1 MARRLPPLNAL
12 RAFEAAARHMSFAKA
27 AEELHVT
34 PAAVSHQIK
43 ALEAHLG
50 TPLFRRLNKAVL
62 LTEAAQIL
70 LPGLRDGFDRLAQ
83 AVEKLAEHD
92 HGATLAVSVTPSF
105 GARWLLPR
113 LDRFRARHPELAVRF
128 DATERLVDFAREPI
142 DMAVRYGSGRYAG
155 LESTALFQEEVF
167 PVCSPRLLDGPHPLR
182 QPSDL
187 RHHVLIHTDWDA
199 RDDTSPDWRMW
210 LLAAG
215 ATDVDPTKGLI
226 FGETNLAIQ
235 AAVEG
240 QGVVLSSDVLCANDI
255 AAGRLVRLFDVRVSG
270 QSGYGYFVVAPKATA
285 QLPKVVAFRDWLLSE
300 VAAGATPAP
309 AAAKASR
316 RRARARPGN
325 RP

>member
-12 RAFEAAARHMSFAKA
+12 RAFEAAARHLSFAKA
-27 AEELHVT
+27 ADELRVT

-62 LTEAAQIL
+62 LTDAAQIL
-70 LPGLRDGFDRLAQ
+70 LPGVRDGFDRLAQ
-83 AVEKLAEHD
+83 AVEKLAGRD
-92 HGATLAVSVTPSF
+92 AGAMLTVSVTPSF

-113 LDRFRARHPELAVRF
+113 LDRFRARHPEITVRF

-142 DMAVRYGSGRYAG
+142 DMGVRYGSGRYAG
-155 LESTALFQEEVF
+155 LESTPLIQEEVF
-167 PVCSPRLLDGPHPLR
+167 PVCSPRLLDGPRPLR
-182 QPSDL
+182 APGDL

-215 ATDVDPTKGLI
+215 VTDVDPTKGLM

-235 AAVEG
+235 AAIEG
-240 QGVVLSSDVLCANDI
+240 QGVVLSSDVLSTNDI
-255 AAGRLVRLFDVRVSG
+255 AAGRLVRLFDVRMSG
-270 QSGYGYFVVAPKATA
+270 DSGYGYFVVAPKATA
-285 QLPKVVAFRDWLLSE
+285 RLPKVIAFRDWLLAE
-300 VAAGATPAP
+300 VAAGPADGGSATTQSPP
-309 AAAKASR
+309 RKR
-316 RRARARPGN
+316 RRG
-325 RP
+325 